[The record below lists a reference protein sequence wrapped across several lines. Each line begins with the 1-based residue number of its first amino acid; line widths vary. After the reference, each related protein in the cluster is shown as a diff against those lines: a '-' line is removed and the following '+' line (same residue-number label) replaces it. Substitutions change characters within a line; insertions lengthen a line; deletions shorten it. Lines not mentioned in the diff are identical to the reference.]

1 MIDKILLFKYHNYVQ
16 TTEDVKVQTFNEW
29 MGVNGDDDN
38 QEPEDKEQQLHKI
51 IKSKKRV
58 PKLIYNYFVENYK
71 DSNEYNDI
79 F

>member
-1 MIDKILLFKYHNYVQ
+1 MVDKNLLFKYHQYVQ

-29 MGVNGDDDN
+29 IGVNSECDDD
-38 QEPEDKEQQLHKI
+38 EMDTKESQLHKI